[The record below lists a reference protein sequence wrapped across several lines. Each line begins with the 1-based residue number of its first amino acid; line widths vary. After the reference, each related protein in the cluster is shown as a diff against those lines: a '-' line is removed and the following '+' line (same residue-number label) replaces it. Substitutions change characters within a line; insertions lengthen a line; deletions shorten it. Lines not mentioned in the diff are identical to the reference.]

1 MTNLAAQ
8 YAEGDGVKLD
18 RKKATQLYRMAVDRG
33 SAMAAQNLGAL
44 IANGLSSSEP
54 PDARDLVEAF
64 EYFKLAADRG
74 LHMSFN
80 SMGFCYESG
89 EGVERD
95 LDEARR
101 WYTRSANTR
110 YKDRAML
117 GLARLDRL
125 ARHR

>member
-18 RKKATQLYRMAVDRG
+18 RKKATQLYRMAVDGG

-44 IANGLSSSEP
+44 IANGR
-54 PDARDLVEAF
+54 PDARDLVKAF

-74 LHMSFN
+74 LHMSFD
-80 SMGFCYESG
+80 SVAFCYECG

-101 WYTRSANTR
+101 WYTRLANTR

-125 ARHR
+125 ARHHR